1 MQIEAKTF
9 KDMTEAELLEIK
21 NNYEANRLITEN
33 QLKMFQ
39 SQIDIIDNQLK
50 LINEA
55 LSNKQK
61 DNDYNI

>member
-1 MQIEAKTF
+1 MITEAKTF

-39 SQIDIIDNQLK
+39 SQIDIIDNQR
-50 LINEA
+50 
-55 LSNKQK
+55 
-61 DNDYNI
+61 